1 MVLLVRVEAEAADGV
16 GVAVVDGV
24 GSAVVVVVWWW
35 WYGGGMV
42 MVMWS
47 WRCCGSGMVVV

>member
-35 WYGGGMV
+35 YGGGMV